1 MITLG
6 SQARRSVKPLSIC
19 AACRHQL
26 TNLPTQ
32 RLSAPV
38 DGCAPRQ
45 FSTSKATPKKTPSR
59 KRRPSTK
66 KPPSATL
73 NKSRIQLWEDT
84 LAVLKDIQAST
95 ARSPVATAL
104 ETASA
109 PVPSASDPGANAV
122 PSAEKLASGGKQLPA
137 GEGVSAQHSPEGRL
151 LTGALTIL
159 KRVLRQESSALRNSS
174 AADDADEDDEG
185 YLHVTQPKKPNP
197 EPKEKT
203 KNKKKPTPKLMSKS
217 AVKTEQ
223 QTVPVIE
230 KKIVAE
236 KPKLKTEEVKV
247 TKTKEFT
254 VKLVDPR
261 KLALVPVQKQQPPVP
276 GLSYGLDRVLFNPG
290 VYHLQDPRSRVF
302 NFDPYLARIMPIKEF
317 DFNALKQY
325 VTSSKD
331 LALISIAQESKK
343 KYTGSTSSM
352 TAMLAHFH
360 FLLSAWRPVN
370 DALTSRNFQ
379 PDSKNFTRIMRAP
392 AATFLHYKDGTY
404 AIDAD
409 KQFDTAN
416 ILSMLGKS
424 MEKLLT
430 LPKDEFE
437 KYRKSKSDQLTDEER
452 NGPEAFHYTTLGDF
466 MMRSQ
471 LDAYDPRIPG
481 TGMFDVKTRA
491 VVSIRMDSKDFQK
504 GLGYEI
510 RGRFGQWE
518 SFEREYFDMI
528 RSAFLKY
535 SLQVRM
541 GRMDGIFV
549 AFHNTERIFGFQY
562 VPLAEMDL
570 ALHGTTNSCIGNQE
584 FKASLFI
591 LNEVLDKATKKFPHQ
606 SLRLF
611 FETRPSD
618 PPFMYIFAKPVTPG
632 EIEKVQG
639 TSRAK
644 IEEFEQNILGLRKG
658 PEIETEDSQLI
669 GREEEGAEEDDVE
682 TAEEEGVEETVE
694 ADEGQ
699 EETNLDVWEDMMA
712 KVEDTLENEEQGVT
726 TVRAAIEHALWQS
739 GLLHPSTPDE
749 SRHYLDSLLQA
760 LTSSNEPEESSINDT
775 AVVESADAQTNKTQD
790 PTVSTIDSDEVS
802 MADGQ
807 IDAGN
812 RPALTTEEAEDPT
825 YQVGVEHAEVEQAG
839 SYEGTHTPAAQ
850 ESPPDEPTLK
860 DLILRLAAQ
869 VQAVP
874 SERRISVR
882 KTEQQAEDELTADAA
897 RLHKFETILLEL
909 ISKSRE
915 SSQGVEESASSP
927 VDTSG
932 TQEQTQA
939 GEGRQEQSASEE
951 AKEPPEEGGEIFG
964 MILTSKN
971 KVNESYV
978 DRPEDLE
985 KRDKW
990 VVEYAIEEIPAERA
1004 DRLYKM
1010 MTVRRR
1016 KVLGDSDEDKD
1027 KTWRSMFKGKLEEYS
1042 SAGRIRR
1049 AKETAL
1055 AKQYPVFVTGE
1066 KPYTWD
1072 SVFGEEGAAGH
1083 DYKTW
1088 VGTDGK
1094 DWAHSSTRGQWN
1106 MEIGSQEAHSPPL
1119 PNLEPSRQGGARRE
1133 DTSGKAPSPKEE
1145 LSFEPGGEAGPGR
1158 VFASWPWPSV
1168 VDKNKK

>member
-1 MITLG
+1 
-6 SQARRSVKPLSIC
+6 
-19 AACRHQL
+19 
-26 TNLPTQ
+26 
-32 RLSAPV
+32 
-38 DGCAPRQ
+38 
-45 FSTSKATPKKTPSR
+45 KA
-59 KRRPSTK
+59 
-66 KPPSATL
+66 
-73 NKSRIQLWEDT
+73 
-84 LAVLKDIQAST
+84 
-95 ARSPVATAL
+95 
-104 ETASA
+104 
-109 PVPSASDPGANAV
+109 
-122 PSAEKLASGGKQLPA
+122 
-137 GEGVSAQHSPEGRL
+137 
-151 LTGALTIL
+151 
-159 KRVLRQESSALRNSS
+159 
-174 AADDADEDDEG
+174 
-185 YLHVTQPKKPNP
+185 
-197 EPKEKT
+197 
-203 KNKKKPTPKLMSKS
+203 
-217 AVKTEQ
+217 
-223 QTVPVIE
+223 
-230 KKIVAE
+230 
-236 KPKLKTEEVKV
+236 
-247 TKTKEFT
+247 KEFT
-254 VKLVDPR
+254 VKSVDPR
-261 KLALVPVQKQQPPVP
+261 KLALVPVEKQQPPVP

-290 VYHLQDPRSRVF
+290 VYHLQDPRSRVY

-325 VTSSKD
+325 ITSSKD
-331 LALISIAQESKK
+331 LALINIAKESKK
-343 KYTGSTSSM
+343 RYTGSTSSM

-437 KYRKSKSDQLTDEER
+437 KYRRSKSDQLTDEER

-481 TGMFDVKTRA
+481 SGMFDVKTRA

-570 ALHGTTNSCIGNQE
+570 ALHGTTNSCIGSQE

-591 LNEVLDKATKKFPHQ
+591 LNEVLDKATKRFPGK

-644 IEEFEQNILGLRKG
+644 IEEFEQEILGLRNG
-658 PEIETEDSQLI
+658 AEVETEGSQL
-669 GREEEGAEEDDVE
+669 GNREEGAEEEAVE
-682 TAEEEGVEETVE
+682 TAEEEGVEIAEG
-694 ADEGQ
+694 DEGK
-699 EETNLDVWEDMMA
+699 EETNVDVWEDMMA

-726 TVRAAIEHALWQS
+726 TVRAAIEHALSQS
-739 GLLHPSTPDE
+739 GLLHPNTPDE

-760 LTSSNEPEESSINDT
+760 LTSSNEPEESTSDT
-775 AVVESADAQTNKTQD
+775 AVPGSSDAETSEPQ
-790 PTVSTIDSDEVS
+790 
-802 MADGQ
+802 
-807 IDAGN
+807 
-812 RPALTTEEAEDPT
+812 EAA
-825 YQVGVEHAEVEQAG
+825 VGIEHAGVEQAD
-839 SYEGTHTPAAQ
+839 SYKGAHTAAAP

-874 SERRISVR
+874 SEQRISIR
-882 KTEQQAEDELTADAA
+882 MTEQQAEDELTADAA

-915 SSQGVEESASSP
+915 TDGGEGSAPS
-927 VDTSG
+927 VADTSSE
-932 TQEQTQA
+932 TQEQTQT
-939 GEGRQEQSASEE
+939 GEGQQEQSAPREVG
-951 AKEPPEEGGEIFG
+951 EPPEEGVDEIFG

-971 KVNESYV
+971 KVNEQYV
-978 DRPEDLE
+978 ERPENLE
-985 KRDKW
+985 KRDRW
-990 VVEYAIEEIPAERA
+990 VVEYAIEEVPAERA
-1004 DRLYKM
+1004 SKLYRM
-1010 MTVRRR
+1010 MTERRR
-1016 KVLGDSDEDKD
+1016 KALGDVDEAKD
-1027 KTWRSMFKGKLEEYS
+1027 KVWRSMFKGKLEEYS
-1042 SAGRIRR
+1042 TAGRNRR
-1049 AKETAL
+1049 AAETAL

-1066 KPYTWD
+1066 KKPYTWD

-1083 DYKTW
+1083 DYETW

-1094 DWAHSSTRGQWN
+1094 DWAESATRGHWN
-1106 MEIGSQEAHSPPL
+1106 VEVGSQEAHNPPL
-1119 PNLEPSRQGGARRE
+1119 SNAQPDRQGARRE
-1133 DTSGKAPSPKEE
+1133 RAPREAVSPKEE
-1145 LSFEPGGEAGPGR
+1145 LSFEPGRDKAVDTGPGGEAGPGR

-1168 VDKNKK
+1168 VDKSKLK